1 MTTAVC
7 KAADILGVRSEL
19 VEEFLASVSLTN
31 RVALTNK
38 QFADPRQ
45 NYTMLCDS
53 LIEEYDQ
60 KI

>member
-19 VEEFLASVSLTN
+19 VEEFLLSVRLNGRFDVTEN
-31 RVALTNK
+31 QTLDLKFDYR
-38 QFADPRQ
+38 
-45 NYTMLCDS
+45 MLCDS